1 MRKIIAVLLLLSV
14 ASCREEPI
22 TVKPES
28 SMEILSKNHA
38 LSYRTVTEVT
48 YEGCEYIIIENG
60 NGTWG
65 SHKGNCKNL
74 RHQQ

>member
-1 MRKIIAVLLLLSV
+1 MRKIIIILLLLSV
-14 ASCREEPI
+14 VSCREEPI

-28 SMEILSKNHA
+28 SRDVLSKNHT
-38 LSYRTVTEVT
+38 LYSHKVTEVT
-48 YEGCEYIIIENG
+48 YDGCEYIIIENG
-60 NGTWG
+60 NRTWG

>member
-1 MRKIIAVLLLLSV
+1 MRKIIAILLLLSV
-14 ASCREEPI
+14 ESCNQAPPSKLE
-22 TVKPES
+22 T
-28 SMEILSKNHA
+28 SMDVLSKNHT
-38 LSYRTVTEVT
+38 LYSRQVTEVT